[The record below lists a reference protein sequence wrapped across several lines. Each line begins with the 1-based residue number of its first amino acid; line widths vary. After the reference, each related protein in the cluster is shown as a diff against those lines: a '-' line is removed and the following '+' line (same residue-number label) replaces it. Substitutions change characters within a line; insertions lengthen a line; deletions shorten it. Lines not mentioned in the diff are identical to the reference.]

1 MNFVIKRIVCEGADH
16 TEVSEWCRRILGEN
30 GWGTSVQISG
40 ERFSTLDP
48 VIILYD
54 NIKRPIEQI
63 ELMIALRWS

>member
-16 TEVSEWCRRILGEN
+16 TEVSKWCHRILGEN

-63 ELMIALRWS
+63 ELMIPLRWA